1 MGCARSIPVT
11 MAPMC
16 SLTFSIFIDWAVILD
31 AAALMISL
39 LISRPADGDSAPSGF
54 CVFQAEAVAPAPDMA
69 DRGRREVHRAAQ
81 RVGVAVAL
89 EEIPARPDSLV
100 AVGVD
105 AHDQIGVAGLDGRM
119 DQIAGE
125 HRGVG

>member
-1 MGCARSIPVT
+1 MMG
-11 MAPMC
+11 
-16 SLTFSIFIDWAVILD
+16 
-31 AAALMISL
+31 
-39 LISRPADGDSAPSGF
+39 PADSSRTHHALDRVRDVRPPRLYTFATARPPCKHGGSAPSGF
-54 CVFQAEAVAPAPDMA
+54 CVFQAEAVAPALDMA

-105 AHDQIGVAGLDGRM
+105 AHDPFGIAGLDRRM

-125 HRGVG
+125 HRGVAALAGAD

>member
-1 MGCARSIPVT
+1 M
-11 MAPMC
+11 
-16 SLTFSIFIDWAVILD
+16 
-31 AAALMISL
+31 
-39 LISRPADGDSAPSGF
+39 
-54 CVFQAEAVAPAPDMA
+54 
-69 DRGRREVHRAAQ
+69 HRAAQ

-105 AHDQIGVAGLDGRM
+105 AHDQFGIAGLDRRM

-125 HRGVG
+125 HRGVGALAGADREMVGVWPGSGSIGHGR